1 MKKDLLHYILLSLAF
16 LSFILGYAQNS
27 SENANK
33 IETKMK
39 QALVIIDIQNDYFE
53 GGKYP
58 LYHADEAASKAKW
71 VLEECR
77 KQGIP
82 VIHIQHVNDTGALFF
97 EKNTKGVEIHNSV
110 KPQANEIVI
119 VKHFPN
125 SFKDT
130 LLQKVLSEYN
140 ANQLII
146 VGMMT
151 HMCIDTTV
159 RAAKDLGYDCI
170 LVADAC
176 ATRDL
181 TYGDRLVKA
190 EDVQIAFLSALNGMF
205 AKVVKT
211 ASLDI
216 IIKP

>member
-1 MKKDLLHYILLSLAF
+1 MKRYLFHYLLLVISCSF
-16 LSFILGYAQNS
+16 FILGKSQ
-27 SENANK
+27 EGLANTIK
-33 IETKMK
+33 IETKMN

-58 LYHADEAASKAKW
+58 LYRAKEAASKAKW

>member
-1 MKKDLLHYILLSLAF
+1 MKKHSLHYLLLGIACFFS
-16 LSFILGYAQNS
+16 ILGKTQESPN
-27 SENANK
+27 NIIKTNND
-33 IETKMK
+33 MK
-39 QALVIIDIQNDYFE
+39 QALIIIDIQNDYFE

-58 LYHADEAASKAKW
+58 LFHSEEAASKAKW

-77 KQGIP
+77 EKGIP
-82 VIHIQHVNDTGALFF
+82 VIHVEHVNPKGALFF
-97 EKNTKGVEIHNSV
+97 EKNTRGVEIHNSV
-110 KPQANEIVI
+110 KPLANEVIV

-130 LLQKVLSEYN
+130 TLQQELNRLNVDK
-140 ANQLII
+140 LII

-170 LVADAC
+170 LVGDAC

-181 TYGDRLVKA
+181 IYEDQLVKA
-190 EDVQIAFLSALNGMF
+190 EDVQVAFLSALDGMF
-205 AKVVKT
+205 AKVIKSNNLVDFVKH
-211 ASLDI
+211 
-216 IIKP
+216 